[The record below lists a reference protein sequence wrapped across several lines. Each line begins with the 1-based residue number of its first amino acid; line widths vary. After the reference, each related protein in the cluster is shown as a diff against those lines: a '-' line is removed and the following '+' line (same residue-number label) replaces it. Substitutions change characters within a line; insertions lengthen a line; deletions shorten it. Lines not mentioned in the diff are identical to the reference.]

1 MVLLYVSLTKRATTL
16 NYGGTLLNTLC
27 YQSIKHLSQTPI
39 PPPTSIPDKKE
50 KTNIEEEKV
59 KDTVAKSKQ
68 ILGKVI
74 TKFNA
79 PIAYAFAYG
88 SGVFKQKGYENE
100 KKKPLVDYVFAVDDP
115 LEWHRL
121 NFKQYSNHYSGL
133 GKMSHSAKI
142 LSMIQEDYG
151 AKIYY
156 NTFVEMENMKIK
168 YGVISTKNL
177 KNDLY
182 HWDTLYIAGRMQK
195 PVLTLVENS
204 DIEKAK
210 QSNLKNA
217 LKMAILSLP
226 YLQTEIDEKD
236 LFLIIAGFSYQG
248 DFRMKFG
255 ENPNK
260 VKNIVDKQL
269 KEFHQLYTKIMLED
283 EDIKLVVQPAS
294 EHKWKINSAER
305 ILLLKDLPSNL
316 ITQLLSTYSQQIK
329 PITDIKEISTNQDLA
344 NIINGSI
351 GNIIKGPA
359 LSQSIKGIVTAGL
372 FKSTIYSMKKIR
384 KSIKGRREGK

>member
-1 MVLLYVSLTKRATTL
+1 MILPAINRKLTVSLT
-16 NYGGTLLNTLC
+16 NTLYKSLC
-27 YQSIKHLSQTPI
+27 YISIKNLSHTSKPLSVPLTPN
-39 PPPTSIPDKKE
+39 KE
-50 KTNIEEEKV
+50 KIEN
-59 KDTVAKSKQ
+59 DDAISKSKK

-74 TKFNA
+74 TNFNA

-100 KKKPLVDYVFAVDDP
+100 KKKPLVDYVFAVDNP
-115 LEWHRL
+115 LEWHKI
-121 NFKQYSNHYSGL
+121 NFKQFQNHYSGL
-133 GKMSHSAKI
+133 GKMSHSSKI
-142 LSMIQEDYG
+142 ISTIQENYG

-156 NTFVEMENMKIK
+156 NTFVEIENMKIK
-168 YGVISTKNL
+168 YGVISTQNL

-182 HWDTLYIAGRMQK
+182 NWETLYIAGRMQK
-195 PVLTLVENS
+195 PVLTLVENNE
-204 DIEKAK
+204 IEKAK
-210 QSNLKNA
+210 YSNLKNA

-226 YLQTEIDEKD
+226 YHQTVINEKD

-260 VKNIVDKQL
+260 VKNIVDKQI
-269 KEFHQLYTKIMLED
+269 KEFHHLYTKIMLED
-283 EDIKLVVQPAS
+283 EDIKLVIQPLNNN
-294 EHKWKINSAER
+294 KWKINSEKR

-316 ITQLLSTYSQQIK
+316 IVQLLSLYSQQIK
-329 PITDIKEISTNQDLA
+329 PINNIKEISIEQDLS
-344 NIINGSI
+344 NIINGAI

-372 FKSTIYSMKKIR
+372 FKSTIYSMEKIR
-384 KSIKGRREGK
+384 KSIKGRSEGK

>member
-1 MVLLYVSLTKRATTL
+1 MVLQCINSKLTNSLNKPLYKA
-16 NYGGTLLNTLC
+16 LC
-27 YQSIKHLSQTPI
+27 YQTIKNLSNTPI
-39 PPPTSIPDKKE
+39 PPPTPIQQNKKDPE
-50 KTNIEEEKV
+50 VDAAIS
-59 KDTVAKSKQ
+59 KSKQ

-74 TKFNA
+74 TRFNA

-100 KKKPLVDYVFAVDDP
+100 KKKPLVDYVFAVDNP
-115 LEWHRL
+115 FEWHKI
-121 NFKQYSNHYSGL
+121 NFEQFQNHYSGL

-142 LSMIQEDYG
+142 LSTIQEDYG

-156 NTFVEMENMKIK
+156 NTFVEIENMKIK
-168 YGVISTKNL
+168 YGVISTQNL

-182 HWDTLYIAGRMQK
+182 NWETLYIAGRMQK
-195 PVLTLVENS
+195 PVLTLVENAE
-204 DIEKAK
+204 IEKAK
-210 QSNLKNA
+210 HSNLKNA

-226 YLQTEIDEKD
+226 YHQTEINEKD

-260 VKNIVDKQL
+260 VKNIVDKQI

-283 EDIKLVVQPAS
+283 EDIKLVIQPLDNN
-294 EHKWKINSAER
+294 KWKINSAER

-316 ITQLLSTYSQQIK
+316 TTQLLSVYSQQISA
-329 PITDIKEISTNQDLA
+329 ITDVKEISTDQDLA
-344 NIINGSI
+344 NVINGSI

-359 LSQSIKGIVTAGL
+359 LSQSIKGIVTAGI
-372 FKSTIYSMKKIR
+372 FKSTIYSMEKIR

>member
-1 MVLLYVSLTKRATTL
+1 MVLQCIQPKLINSINEPLFKAF
-16 NYGGTLLNTLC
+16 C
-27 YQSIKHLSQTPI
+27 YQIIKKNLSYDTI
-39 PPPTSIPDKKE
+39 PKPTIPDIGDKK
-50 KTNIEEEKV
+50 KV
-59 KDTVAKSKQ
+59 DDAVSKSKQ

-115 LEWHRL
+115 LEWHRI
-121 NFKQYSNHYSGL
+121 NFEQFQQHYSGL
-133 GKMSHSAKI
+133 GKMSHSSKI
-142 LSMIQEDYG
+142 LSAIQEDYG

-168 YGVISTKNL
+168 YGVISTQNL

-182 HWDTLYIAGRMQK
+182 NWETLYIAGRMQK
-195 PVLTLVENS
+195 PVLTLVENN

-226 YLQTEIDEKD
+226 YHQTEINEKD

-260 VKNIVDKQL
+260 VKNIVDKQI

-283 EDIKLVVQPAS
+283 EDIKLVVQPKG
-294 EHKWKINSAER
+294 ENKWKINSAER

-316 ITQLLSTYSQQIK
+316 VTHLLSTYSQQVN
-329 PITDIKEISTNQDLA
+329 PITDVKEISTEKDLA
-344 NIINGSI
+344 DVINGSI

-359 LSQSIKGIVTAGL
+359 LTQSIKGIVTAGI
-372 FKSTIYSMKKIR
+372 FKSTIYSMEKIR

>member
-1 MVLLYVSLTKRATTL
+1 MVLQCVQSKLVNSINEPLFKAF
-16 NYGGTLLNTLC
+16 C
-27 YQSIKHLSQTPI
+27 YQILKKNLSYDTI
-39 PPPTSIPDKKE
+39 PKSTIPDIEDKK
-50 KTNIEEEKV
+50 KV
-59 KDTVAKSKQ
+59 DDAVSKSKQ

-100 KKKPLVDYVFAVDDP
+100 KKKPLVDYVFAVNDP
-115 LEWHRL
+115 LEWHKI
-121 NFKQYSNHYSGL
+121 NFEQFQQHYSGL
-133 GKMSHSAKI
+133 GKMSHSSKI
-142 LSMIQEDYG
+142 LSTIQEDYG

-168 YGVISTKNL
+168 YGVISTQNL
-177 KNDLY
+177 IKDLY
-182 HWDTLYIAGRMQK
+182 NWETLYIAGRMQK
-195 PVLTLVENS
+195 PVLTLVEND

-226 YLQTEIDEKD
+226 YHQTEINEKD

-260 VKNIVDKQL
+260 VKNIVDKQI

-283 EDIKLVVQPAS
+283 EDLKLIVQPIG
-294 EHKWKINSAER
+294 ENKWKINTAER

-316 ITQLLSTYSQQIK
+316 VTQLLNTYSQQIN
-329 PITDIKEISTNQDLA
+329 PITDVKEISTKKDLA
-344 NIINGSI
+344 NIINESI

-359 LSQSIKGIVTAGL
+359 LSQSIKGIVTAGI
-372 FKSTIYSMKKIR
+372 FKSTIYSMEKIR

>member
-1 MVLLYVSLTKRATTL
+1 MILPAINRKLTVSLT
-16 NYGGTLLNTLC
+16 NTLYKSLC
-27 YQSIKHLSQTPI
+27 YISIKNLSHTSKPLSVPLTPN
-39 PPPTSIPDKKE
+39 KE
-50 KTNIEEEKV
+50 KIEN
-59 KDTVAKSKQ
+59 DDAISKSKK

-74 TKFNA
+74 TNFNA

-100 KKKPLVDYVFAVDDP
+100 KKKPLVDYVFAVDNP
-115 LEWHRL
+115 LEWHKI
-121 NFKQYSNHYSGL
+121 NFKQFQNHYSGL
-133 GKMSHSAKI
+133 GKMSHSSKI
-142 LSMIQEDYG
+142 ISTIQENYG

-156 NTFVEMENMKIK
+156 NTFVEIENMKIK
-168 YGVISTKNL
+168 YGVISTQNL

-182 HWDTLYIAGRMQK
+182 NWETLYIAGRMQK
-195 PVLTLVENS
+195 PVLTLVENNE
-204 DIEKAK
+204 IEKAK
-210 QSNLKNA
+210 YSNLKNA

-226 YLQTEIDEKD
+226 YHQTVINEKD

-260 VKNIVDKQL
+260 VKNIVDKQI
-269 KEFHQLYTKIMLED
+269 KEFHHLYTKIMLED
-283 EDIKLVVQPAS
+283 EDIKLVIQPLNNN
-294 EHKWKINSAER
+294 KWKINSEKR

-316 ITQLLSTYSQQIK
+316 IIQLLSLYSQQIK
-329 PITDIKEISTNQDLA
+329 PINNIKEISIEQDLS
-344 NIINGSI
+344 NIINGAI

-372 FKSTIYSMKKIR
+372 FKSTIYSMEKIR
-384 KSIKGRREGK
+384 KSIKGRSEGK

>member
-1 MVLLYVSLTKRATTL
+1 MILQCINTKLTNSLNESLYKAF
-16 NYGGTLLNTLC
+16 C
-27 YQSIKHLSQTPI
+27 YQTIKNLSNTAI
-39 PPPTSIPDKKE
+39 PQPTQIQQNKKE
-50 KTNIEEEKV
+50 PEVDAAIS
-59 KDTVAKSKQ
+59 KSKH

-74 TKFNA
+74 TRFKA

-115 LEWHRL
+115 LEWHKI
-121 NFKQYSNHYSGL
+121 NFKQFQNHYSGL

-142 LSMIQEDYG
+142 LSAIQEDYG

-156 NTFVEMENMKIK
+156 NTFVEIENMKIK
-168 YGVISTKNL
+168 YGVISTENL

-182 HWDTLYIAGRMQK
+182 NWETLYIAGRMQK
-195 PVLTLVENS
+195 PVLTLVENAE
-204 DIEKAK
+204 IEKAK
-210 QSNLKNA
+210 YSNLKNA

-226 YLQTEIDEKD
+226 YLQTEINEKD

-260 VKNIVDKQL
+260 VKNIVDKQI

-283 EDIKLVVQPAS
+283 EDIKLVIQPLDNN
-294 EHKWKINSAER
+294 KWKINSAER

-316 ITQLLSTYSQQIK
+316 ITQLLSVYSQQISI
-329 PITDIKEISTNQDLA
+329 ITNVKEISTDQDLA

-359 LSQSIKGIVTAGL
+359 LSQSIKGIVTAGI
-372 FKSTIYSMKKIR
+372 FKSTIYSMEKIR

>member
-1 MVLLYVSLTKRATTL
+1 MVLQCVHPKLENSINK
-16 NYGGTLLNTLC
+16 LLFKEFC
-27 YQSIKHLSQTPI
+27 FQIIKKNLSYDTIPKPI
-39 PPPTSIPDKKE
+39 IP
-50 KTNIEEEKV
+50 NIKEEKKV
-59 KDTVAKSKQ
+59 DDAVSKSKQ

-115 LEWHRL
+115 LEWHRI
-121 NFKQYSNHYSGL
+121 NFEQFQQHYSGL
-133 GKMSHSAKI
+133 GKMSHSSKI
-142 LSMIQEDYG
+142 LSAIQEGYG

-156 NTFVEMENMKIK
+156 NTFVEIENMKIK
-168 YGVISTKNL
+168 YGVISTQNL

-182 HWDTLYIAGRMQK
+182 NWETLYIAGRMQK
-195 PVLTLVENS
+195 PVLTLVEN
-204 DIEKAK
+204 DEIEKAK

-226 YLQTEIDEKD
+226 YHQTEINEKD

-260 VKNIVDKQL
+260 VKNIVDKQI

-283 EDIKLVVQPAS
+283 EDIKLVVQPIN
-294 EHKWKINSAER
+294 ENKWKINSAER

-316 ITQLLSTYSQQIK
+316 VTQLLTTYSQQIN
-329 PITDIKEISTNQDLA
+329 PITDINEISTQKDLA
-344 NIINGSI
+344 DVINGCI

-359 LSQSIKGIVTAGL
+359 LSQSIKGIVTAGI
-372 FKSTIYSMKKIR
+372 FKSTIYSMEKIR

>member
-1 MVLLYVSLTKRATTL
+1 LS
-16 NYGGTLLNTLC
+16 NTA
-27 YQSIKHLSQTPI
+27 I
-39 PPPTSIPDKKE
+39 PQPTQIQQNKKE
-50 KTNIEEEKV
+50 PEVDAAIS
-59 KDTVAKSKQ
+59 KSKH

-74 TKFNA
+74 TRFKA

-115 LEWHRL
+115 LEWHKI
-121 NFKQYSNHYSGL
+121 NFKQFQNHYSGL

-142 LSMIQEDYG
+142 LSAIQEDYG

-156 NTFVEMENMKIK
+156 NTFVEIENMKIK
-168 YGVISTKNL
+168 YGVISTENL

-182 HWDTLYIAGRMQK
+182 NWETLYIAGRMQK
-195 PVLTLVENS
+195 PVLTLVENAE
-204 DIEKAK
+204 IEKAK
-210 QSNLKNA
+210 YSNLKNA

-226 YLQTEIDEKD
+226 YLQTEINEKD

-260 VKNIVDKQL
+260 VKNIVDKQI

-283 EDIKLVVQPAS
+283 EDIKLVIQPLDNN
-294 EHKWKINSAER
+294 KWKINSAER

-316 ITQLLSTYSQQIK
+316 ITQLLSVYSQQISI
-329 PITDIKEISTNQDLA
+329 ITNVKEISTDQDLA

-359 LSQSIKGIVTAGL
+359 LSQSIKGIVTAGI
-372 FKSTIYSMKKIR
+372 FKSTIYSMEKIR